1 MKFFTLKNVTADKP
15 SLCFKPVDII
25 CLKLSLLTH
34 FSSVKLSYW
43 ATLEMALHDSFILVA
58 LHNRDNQCKAPCKRT
73 QHCWPTTPNIASVC
87 TPCCMLLRV
96 VACCCAKFETGQTF
110 KPTTPNISFDPWAP
124 KVVQQCWIRLHSS
137 SNIGGATHSHYTWSQ
152 SLMDCILRRM
162 HCRSSTLLRV
172 NVASVCA
179 ELNFARSDSVGSK
192 LSRRNTKWKTLL
204 VL

>member
-1 MKFFTLKNVTADKP
+1 MADKP

-43 ATLEMALHDSFILVA
+43 ARLEMALHDSFILVA

-73 QHCWPTTPNIASVC
+73 QYCWATTPKIVGC
-87 TPCCMLLRV
+87 YMLRTSAHP
-96 VACCCAKFETGQTF
+96 VACCCVLLRAVAQSFETGQTF

-152 SLMDCILRRM
+152 SLMGCILRTM

-179 ELNFARSDSVGSK
+179 ELNFARSDSVGAK

>member
-1 MKFFTLKNVTADKP
+1 MADKP

-43 ATLEMALHDSFILVA
+43 ARLEMALHDSFILVA

-73 QHCWPTTPNIASVC
+73 QYCWATTPKIVGC
-87 TPCCMLLRV
+87 YMLRTSAHP
-96 VACCCAKFETGQTF
+96 VACCCVLLRAVAQSFETGQTF

-152 SLMDCILRRM
+152 SLMGCTFARCTAGPQHCWELMLRP
-162 HCRSSTLLRV
+162 
-172 NVASVCA
+172 
-179 ELNFARSDSVGSK
+179 FARSSILHEAIRSGQSCPEEIQNEK
-192 LSRRNTKWKTLL
+192 HF
-204 VL
+204 